1 MADVEVTLNS
11 SGNSVKYQG
20 YVLDSCNNNAHVSDG
35 SWSPS
40 SATGMTV
47 STSGASI
54 TITHN
59 NTSTSDVSSTF
70 TWKSSKVSGC
80 SKTLKVTAKGKA
92 KTYSWYIS
100 TNGGSSWSKSSGY
113 SITIT
118 VNNNFSGG
126 EFVRV
131 AYCTE
136 NRDECAGSY
145 TVRNGGGFT
154 LSRNWQL
161 SDLKSSGSNCAVFS
175 TDSTL
180 TTDLKNSSNGT
191 YKITGDMI
199 SSLGNNFPINVN
211 YKVDKKHKIIVNVHL
226 TTNLVYSDRCGQGI
240 SHVNVTWKFNS
251 DSISNLKGSDTNT
264 GSIYNRWTHEFE
276 VDDSYK
282 GELIDISTDVSVSPG
297 PILDND
303 SYYIYMNGGSNGTSN
318 EYYTSFT
325 TTKKTC
331 IDKNGFT
338 IYYYVAKSGSDNHTL
353 NFYLSNENS
362 TTIDIYIKILSYI
375 KDK

>member
-11 SGNSVKYQG
+11 SGNSVKYKG
-20 YVLDSCNNNAHVSDG
+20 YVLDSCNNNAHVADG

-47 STSGASI
+47 STSGATI

-59 NTSTSDVSSTF
+59 NTSTSDASSTF
-70 TWKSSKVSGC
+70 TWTSSKVSGC
-80 SKTLKVTAKGKA
+80 SKTLKVTVKGKA
-92 KTYSWYIS
+92 ETYSWYIS

-136 NRDECAGSY
+136 NRGNCAGSY

-161 SDLKSSGSNCAVFS
+161 SDLKSSGSNCAVFR
-175 TDSTL
+175 TDSSL

-191 YKITGDMI
+191 YSITGDMI
-199 SSLGNNFPINVN
+199 SSLGSNFPVSAYYEVSKPTVKYDITVTFVIHVSDNLSYAEHCVMSINRAT
-211 YKVDKKHKIIVNVHL
+211 IR
-226 TTNLVYSDRCGQGI
+226 YS
-240 SHVNVTWKFNS
+240 F
-251 DSISNLKGSDTNT
+251 SDTNYST
-264 GSIYNRWTHEFE
+264 ISGSGSYTYGGNSEFTHTCKITNNDTENATLNINFNVSVTSVVLTTSAYDIYVDGSVSYANCDSSNWCQATSSSIYNFHTTSHAP
-276 VDDSYK
+276 
-282 GELIDISTDVSVSPG
+282 GDVNRVVS
-297 PILDND
+297 N
-303 SYYIYMNGGSNGTSN
+303 N
-318 EYYTSFT
+318 T
-325 TTKKTC
+325 TE
-331 IDKNGFT
+331 
-338 IYYYVAKSGSDNHTL
+338 H
-353 NFYLSNENS
+353 
-362 TTIDIYIKILSYI
+362 IYISVE
-375 KDK
+375 